1 MSTEFQLFDG
11 KNLSSLFKDIYDN
24 QQVKK
29 KNISEMIE
37 SLRKLIKSVGEAT
50 VIAPIIRD
58 LIDSSIK
65 NDDHLIKLATI
76 AQRLAQAEAK
86 GIGEDGWLSETEK
99 AQLVREAK
107 MQDVLRPLSG
117 SKREQMSFVLQ
128 NVETE
133 KLEEAYGYFIGRI
146 LKEEAAAPKSSAT
159 VAKDKVISED
169 KALEDAVVLA
179 TGDDETK
186 QPIISEQQQKSIADL
201 AFLKRIAGI
210 TS

>member
-1 MSTEFQLFDG
+1 MV
-11 KNLSSLFKDIYDN
+11 KILSSLFKDIYDN

-86 GIGEDGWLSETEK
+86 GIGEDGWLSEHEK
-99 AQLVREAK
+99 AQLLTELEDTVNELDK
-107 MQDVLRPLSG
+107 KND
-117 SKREQMSFVLQ
+117 
-128 NVETE
+128 E
-133 KLEEAYGYFIGRI
+133 KLLDIQVEIEEI
-146 LKEEAAAPKSSAT
+146 K
-159 VAKDKVISED
+159 
-169 KALEDAVVLA
+169 
-179 TGDDETK
+179 TK
-186 QPIISEQQQKSIADL
+186 L
-201 AFLKRIAGI
+201 
-210 TS
+210 

>member
-99 AQLVREAK
+99 AQLLNELEDTVNEIDK
-107 MQDVLRPLSG
+107 KND
-117 SKREQMSFVLQ
+117 
-128 NVETE
+128 E
-133 KLEEAYGYFIGRI
+133 KLLDIQVEIEEI
-146 LKEEAAAPKSSAT
+146 K
-159 VAKDKVISED
+159 
-169 KALEDAVVLA
+169 
-179 TGDDETK
+179 TK
-186 QPIISEQQQKSIADL
+186 L
-201 AFLKRIAGI
+201 
-210 TS
+210 